1 MNNFTPRAQQ
11 VLALARKEADRFNH
25 NYIGTE
31 HVLLGLIK
39 LGQGVAVSV
48 LQRMGLDLESVRME
62 VEKEVGTGPD
72 SKTSTNI
79 PYTPRVKKVLAL
91 ANKEAKQLNHSYV
104 GTEHILLGLLR
115 EGEGMAAR
123 VLTSLNVDLQT
134 TRNEVLAEIDPNFA
148 AEDSDDDFDF
158 DDDDELEIES
168 EEDPEGKT
176 KTPALKAFGR
186 DLTKLAQNGK
196 LDPVIGRAPEIERVI
211 QILCRR
217 TKNNPVLVGEAGVG
231 KTAIVEGLAQ
241 EISSGDVPEILRDK
255 KVITLDLALMVAG
268 TKYRGQFEE
277 RIKAVMDEIRKVK
290 NVILFIDELHTIVG
304 AGSAEGA
311 MDASNIIKPALSR
324 AELQCIGATT
334 LNEFR
339 KHIEK
344 DSALERRFQQ
354 VKVNEPSV
362 EDAIAIMKGLREKYE
377 SHHKVRYTDEALEAS
392 VKLTSRYLT
401 SRFLPDKA
409 IDVVDEAGARA
420 RIQTMTRP
428 VGLKQLEARIATIN
442 TDKVAAIN
450 DQDFEKAAALRDE
463 EKSTRKELDEKI
475 EGWKGESEEKIVDIE
490 EDDIMFVVSK
500 WTGVPL
506 QRMEQKE
513 AAKLLKMEENLKE
526 TVIGQDEAV
535 IAISKALRRS
545 RADLKDPRRPIG
557 SFLFLG
563 PTGVGKTYLARNL
576 ANFMFGDPESLIQI
590 DMSEYMEKF
599 SASRLIG
606 SPPGYVGYEEGGQLS
621 EAVRRRPYAVILF
634 DEVEK
639 AHPDV
644 MNLLLQ
650 ILEEGMITDSFG
662 RKIDFRNTII
672 ILTSNVGAE
681 SIKRQ
686 TTLGFNAMAA
696 DESDHEGMKAKIDS
710 VAKKHFRPEFLNRL
724 DELVVFRML
733 EKDSL
738 NQIVDLE
745 VDKLVKRLA
754 EKEIE
759 LVLEDSARE
768 LIVTEGYDPDYGAR
782 PMRRAVEQLLEDPLA
797 EAILSDDVKAGHHVT
812 AKVKKGDKKISF
824 KAKASKKPKETSA
837 SAS

>member
-62 VEKEVGTGPD
+62 VEKEVGTGPE
-72 SKTSTNI
+72 SKSSTNI

-123 VLTSLNVDLQT
+123 VLTSLSVDLQT
-134 TRNEVLAEIDPNFA
+134 TRNEVLAEIDPNFTA
-148 AEDSDDDFDF
+148 DDSEDDFDF
-158 DDDDELEIES
+158 DD
-168 EEDPEGKT
+168 EEDIEMEGEEGPDGKT

-186 DLTKLAQNGK
+186 DLTKLAQNGD
-196 LDPVIGRAPEIERVI
+196 LDPVIGRASEIERVI

-241 EISSGDVPEILRDK
+241 EIAAGDVPEILRDK
-255 KVITLDLALMVAG
+255 KVVTLDLALMVAG

-354 VKVNEPSV
+354 VKVNEPSS
-362 EDAIAIMKGLREKYE
+362 EDAVEIMKGLREKYE
-377 SHHKVRYTDEALEAS
+377 SHHKVRYSDEALEAS

-420 RIQTMTRP
+420 RIKTMTRP
-428 VGLKQLEARIATIN
+428 VGLKELEAKIATIN
-442 TDKVAAIN
+442 EDKVAAIN
-450 DQDFEKAAALRDE
+450 SQDFEKAAALRDE

-475 EGWKGESEEKIVDIE
+475 EGWRGESEERIVDIS
-490 EDDIMFVVSK
+490 EDDIMSVVSK

-513 AAKLLKMEENLKE
+513 AAKLLKMEDDLKN

-535 IAISKALRRS
+535 VAISKALRRS

-576 ANFMFGDPESLIQI
+576 ANFMFGDPDSLIQI

-621 EAVRRRPYAVILF
+621 EAVRRRPYSVILF

-686 TTLGFNAMAA
+686 TTLGFNAMAEDEA
-696 DESDHEGMKAKIDS
+696 DFEGMKAKIDS

-733 EKDSL
+733 EKESL
-738 NQIVDLE
+738 DQIVDLE
-745 VDKLVKRLA
+745 VEKLTKRLA

-759 LVLEDSARE
+759 LVLEDSARD
-768 LIVTEGYDPDYGAR
+768 LIVAEGYDPDYGAR

-797 EAILSDDVKAGHHVT
+797 EAILGGEVKEGDHVT
-812 AKVKKGDKKISF
+812 AKVKKGDKKVTF
-824 KAKASKKPKETSA
+824 KTKSKKPPEKTSA

>member
-72 SKTSTNI
+72 QKSSPNI

-115 EGEGMAAR
+115 EGEGMASR

-134 TRNEVLAEIDPNFA
+134 TRNEVLAEIDPNFS
-148 AEDSDDDFDF
+148 AEESDDDFDF
-158 DDDDELEIES
+158 EDEDEIDLGGD
-168 EEDPEGKT
+168 EEAEGKT

-186 DLTKLAQNGK
+186 DLTKLAQNGD

-241 EISSGDVPEILRDK
+241 EIAAGDVPEILRDK
-255 KVITLDLALMVAG
+255 KVVTLDLALMVAG

-277 RIKAVMDEIRKVK
+277 RIKAVMDEIRKVQ

-324 AELQCIGATT
+324 GELQCIGATT

-354 VKVNEPSV
+354 VKVNEPST

-428 VGLKQLEARIATIN
+428 VGLKELEAKIAKIN
-442 TDKVAAIN
+442 DEKVAAIN
-450 DQDFEKAAALRDE
+450 DQDFEKAASLRDE
-463 EKSTRKELDEKI
+463 EKTTRKELDDQI
-475 EGWKGESEEKIVDIE
+475 EGWRGESEEKIVDIE
-490 EDDIMFVVSK
+490 DDDIMSIVSK

-513 AAKLLKMEENLKE
+513 ASKLLKMEENLKE
-526 TVIGQDEAV
+526 TVIGQNEAV
-535 IAISKALRRS
+535 TAISKALRRS

-621 EAVRRRPYAVILF
+621 EAVRRRPYSVILF

-686 TTLGFNAMAA
+686 TTLGFNAMAEDEA
-696 DESDHEGMKAKIDS
+696 DFEGMKAKIDS

-733 EKDSL
+733 EKESL

-745 VDKLVKRLA
+745 VDKLVKRLVD
-754 EKEIE
+754 KEIE
-759 LVLEDSARE
+759 LILEASARE

-797 EAILSDDVKAGHHVT
+797 EAILAGEVKAGNHVT
-812 AKVKKGDKKISF
+812 AKVKKGDKKITF
-824 KAKASKKPKETSA
+824 KTKASKKPKETSA